1 MLIYPLRCCAALL
14 AFANFAKSS
23 PVYGSTDG
31 SAATV
36 LANLGVNTARPIVTG
51 NVGFTCQVLQELFPR
66 NDTFSVQSS
75 YYTPLYEIP
84 WSQTCWL
91 EPACIV
97 IPDTARDL
105 SKVIRVVAAL
115 KTKFAIRSGG
125 HTDIPGFNS
134 VGSDGVLIALQNLN
148 KLAISA
154 DKKSVTLGTGNRWS
168 AVYKYVAEQGVAV
181 VGGREPPVGVGGFL
195 LGGGLSLFYNAY
207 GLGIDQIIRYQVVLT
222 DGSIVDA
229 TPKQNADLYKALKGG
244 LTNLGIVTEFEVL
257 TNTNTDIYYEI
268 YLYTPEH
275 TPTLLQAYANYL
287 LRNGSDTSS
296 DVQIQ
301 VRANYSLAFYGYNTH
316 TERPAVFDTFYRI
329 PTKSTFFPPTNGTFN
344 DIIFGVGSA
353 TALGATYGSTF
364 SHRILNADFLLA
376 SYQTFLDLGARVPPG
391 AVFTYVPQGVT
402 PNLVEQGRSRNG
414 GNLFNLD
421 ATPQVW
427 IDIFIDYPD
436 LSTTPLIQRIVDDF
450 VTQQSSKAVT
460 QGVDL
465 PFLYVPDRKSVV

>member
-1 MLIYPLRCCAALL
+1 M
-14 AFANFAKSS
+14 
-23 PVYGSTDG
+23 
-31 SAATV
+31 
-36 LANLGVNTARPIVTG
+36 
-51 NVGFTCQVLQELFPR
+51 
-66 NDTFSVQSS
+66 
-75 YYTPLYEIP
+75 
-84 WSQTCWL
+84 
-91 EPACIV
+91 
-97 IPDTARDL
+97 
-105 SKVIRVVAAL
+105 
-115 KTKFAIRSGG
+115 
-125 HTDIPGFNS
+125 
-134 VGSDGVLIALQNLN
+134 
-148 KLAISA
+148 
-154 DKKSVTLGTGNRWS
+154 
-168 AVYKYVAEQGVAV
+168 
-181 VGGREPPVGVGGFL
+181 
-195 LGGGLSLFYNAY
+195 
-207 GLGIDQIIRYQVVLT
+207 LT

-244 LTNLGIVTEFEVL
+244 LTNLGKSELCTSFPADSEADKRTSGIVTEFEVL

-421 ATPQVW
+421 ATPQVCPFPPPKPPIKKTSTNRHSIG

-465 PFLYVPDRKSVV
+465 PFLYVPNASGGQDPLRGYGGNAVDYIRDVGRKYDPGRVMQTLQNRGFLVGV